1 MCFDPVTMAII
12 GATALAGGTAAS
24 YAGNKQAQKAQLNVF
39 NAEQARQKDF
49 QSRQD
54 ALFTQALDASRNLA
68 GADTDAAE
76 ASRKAAFIA
85 ALNGRTPNQDYLPGS
100 SSADVAVAEG
110 QNKVVGQQRGE
121 SEGMASAKARLEGL
135 GDALFSN
142 RIAAGRRAQE
152 MGQLSSFRRGSA
164 GVLDSEL
171 TAAAN
176 KGANLRGIG
185 QLATAIGTTMLGGS
199 LGSIVG
205 GAGTAAG
212 AGTSSI
218 GSSAAINDA
227 IAKAIARISMTGGIG

>member
-49 QSRQD
+49 QARQD

-68 GADTDAAE
+68 GADTDNAE
-76 ASRKAAFIA
+76 MQRKAAFIS
-85 ALNGRTPNQDYLPGS
+85 ALNGRAPNQDYLPGS
-100 SSADVAVAEG
+100 SSADAAVAENR
-110 QNKVVGQQRGE
+110 NKVVGEQRTE
-121 SEGMASAKARLEGL
+121 SENLAGAKARLEGL

-152 MGQLSSFRRGSA
+152 MGQISSFRRGSA

-171 TAAAN
+171 ASAAN

-185 QLATAIGTTMLGGS
+185 QIATAIGTSMLGGS

-205 GAGTAAG
+205 GGAQAASAG
-212 AGTSSI
+212 ANYI
-218 GSSAAINDA
+218 GSSAAISDA
-227 IAKAIARISMTGGIG
+227 IAKALARKAMTGGIG